1 MNTIVV
7 MILAASLAVIAQ
19 SARSNDTELEKSAA
33 VVSAH
38 AERVFSEIDIAMSSA
53 EEVVRRKNTTTVIKH
68 AAIRT
73 IVDKVNGLRAILAV
87 SNTGTLEVDS
97 FSFPTPVL
105 NLASRP
111 YFQLALSRPG
121 ALILTP
127 PEIGKTSG
135 VPFLPMVRGNG
146 DGVIVGVINPG
157 VLTPRQLCANCIAV
171 VVDQAGQPV
180 DVNPPGSPPISVY
193 PDYSLDKSS
202 GEGRLGNYRARYI
215 ATKLGKYPFFVLL
228 FVIEQ

>member
-7 MILAASLAVIAQ
+7 PLLAVSITLHASLAL
-19 SARSNDTELEKSAA
+19 SADVEFEKSAA

-38 AERVFSEIDIAMSSA
+38 AERVLSEIDIAMSSA
-53 EEVVRRKNTTTVIKH
+53 EEIARRKNTTTIIKH
-68 AAIRT
+68 AAIRS
-73 IVDKVNGLRAILAV
+73 IVDKVNGLRAVLSL
-87 SNTGTLEVDS
+87 SNTGALEVDS
-97 FSFPTPVL
+97 FSYPTPIL
-105 NLASRP
+105 NLSSRP

-121 ALILTP
+121 HLILTP
-127 PEIGKTSG
+127 PEIGRTSG

-180 DVNPPGSPPISVY
+180 DINPPGSPMINVT
-193 PDYSLDKSS
+193 PDYNLEKSE
-202 GEGRLGNYRARYI
+202 GEARLGAYRAKYI
-215 ATKLGKYPFFVLL
+215 STKLGKYPFFVLL
-228 FVIEQ
+228 FVVEQ